1 MVDIFNMIAYE
12 LNRFVCFNSEFQKR
26 RENMSKVIGY
36 IRVST
41 DKQTTENQK
50 LAILDYANK
59 NKIQVD
65 SWIKVNAS
73 SRRTPT
79 ERRIDEL
86 LGKVQSGDTIVTSE
100 LSRLARSVGQI
111 AIIVDELIKNK
122 VQVICIKENI
132 ILNGK
137 QTIQS
142 KVMVTMFSLF
152 AEIERDLIS
161 ERTKEGLAR
170 ARSEGK
176 LLGRPKGR
184 GKSKLDPFQ
193 EEIRGYL
200 SKGLNLTNIARIYG
214 VSWTALKH
222 FVESRK
228 LKG

>member
-1 MVDIFNMIAYE
+1 MG
-12 LNRFVCFNSEFQKR
+12 KT
-26 RENMSKVIGY
+26 IGY

-50 LAILDYANK
+50 LAILDYSNK
-59 NKIQVD
+59 NNIKVD

-176 LLGRPKGR
+176 LLGRPKGIK
-184 GKSKLDPFQ
+184 GKSKLDGH
-193 EEIRGYL
+193 EDEIRGYL

-222 FVESRK
+222 FVETRK
-228 LKG
+228 LR